1 MKEALI
7 IIDVQNDY
15 FPGGTCELYQPYEAE
30 KVIQNLISES
40 RKINRPIV
48 YIQHFNEPNDY
59 FFLEGTKGAE
69 ISERIAPGPDDKIIV
84 KR

>member
-15 FPGGTCELYQPYEAE
+15 FPGGACELYHPYEAE
-30 KVIQNLISES
+30 KVIQDLIAES
-40 RKINRPIV
+40 RKTGRPVV
-48 YIQHFNEPNDY
+48 YIQHFNEPDDY
-59 FFLEGTKGAE
+59 FFLEGTEGAE
-69 ISERIAPGPDDKIIV
+69 ISDRIAPGPEDKVII

>member
-15 FPGGTCELYQPYEAE
+15 FPGGTCELYQPYEVE

-48 YIQHFNEPNDY
+48 YIQHFNEP
-59 FFLEGTKGAE
+59 
-69 ISERIAPGPDDKIIV
+69 DD
-84 KR
+84 

>member
-30 KVIQNLISES
+30 KVIQNLIEES

-48 YIQHFNEPNDY
+48 
-59 FFLEGTKGAE
+59 
-69 ISERIAPGPDDKIIV
+69 
-84 KR
+84 

>member
-48 YIQHFNEPNDY
+48 YIQHFNEP
-59 FFLEGTKGAE
+59 
-69 ISERIAPGPDDKIIV
+69 DD
-84 KR
+84 